1 MHTHAGD
8 SRDCSDEVPWI
19 LRFLGKQITGWE
31 LPTGMRFG
39 LPGVDRLSGCNRREK
54 TGVLAMLPRS
64 IKN

>member
-1 MHTHAGD
+1 MPATVAIAAMIHG
-8 SRDCSDEVPWI
+8 S